1 MQGALA
7 GVGEQGHFVTTSVP
21 GARCPAAIPSR
32 APEGEVRCVVIPDKN
47 NRVTLL
53 QEVRF
58 ACMWKPSICR
68 TLSAGTFWVDRQVDT
83 SPPPPKPPEDSRTL
97 TSACWVGG

>member
-1 MQGALA
+1 MQGGLA
-7 GVGEQGHFVTTSVP
+7 GVGAQGHFVTTSVP
-21 GARCPAAIPSR
+21 GTCCPAAIPSR
-32 APEGEVRCVVIPDKN
+32 APEGVVIPDKN

-58 ACMWKPSICR
+58 ACMWKPSNCR
-68 TLSAGTFWVDRQVDT
+68 TLSAGTFWVDGWVDT
-83 SPPPPKPPEDSRTL
+83 SPPPPKPPKDSRTL